1 MYFFTQ
7 VFNVF
12 FYFYRRF
19 GYIRKYPLNENSII
33 MTAFEWYKRR
43 LDTPRD
49 VGGPKHLKF
58 KIKLRIFENDQ
69 ILMKTF
75 KFQANH
81 HFKSIFRLRCRAK

>member
-1 MYFFTQ
+1 
-7 VFNVF
+7 
-12 FYFYRRF
+12 
-19 GYIRKYPLNENSII
+19 

-49 VGGPKHLKF
+49 AGGTKHLKF

-75 KFQANH
+75 KFQAEPLSEIN
-81 HFKSIFRLRCRAK
+81 FSLALARKIKEMMQSILP